1 MRLAASKPP
10 KPISSEYAY
19 PSIMLWI
26 ECIDARDSLKDM
38 PKAEPLSDRAEDTL
52 AILCLWSWLEKNI
65 AIGESFT
72 HVSFAITMPFWA
84 GLCKD
89 KLSADHLDHQIDDK
103 GKWLQIA

>member
-1 MRLAASKPP
+1 MRLAASKPSKP
-10 KPISSEYAY
+10 KSSEYAY

-26 ECIDARDSLKDM
+26 ECIDAKDSLKDI

-52 AILCLWSWLEKNI
+52 AILCLWSLLEKSI
-65 AIGESFT
+65 AIEESFT

-89 KLSADHLDHQIDDK
+89 KLNADHLDLQIDDK
-103 GKWLQIA
+103 RKRLQIA